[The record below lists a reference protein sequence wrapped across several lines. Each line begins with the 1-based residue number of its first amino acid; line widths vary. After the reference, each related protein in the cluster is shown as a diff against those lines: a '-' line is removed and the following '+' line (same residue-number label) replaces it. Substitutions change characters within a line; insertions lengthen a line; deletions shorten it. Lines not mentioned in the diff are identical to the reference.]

1 MTSHTYTVD
10 YTCNSLSG
18 RATETK
24 VFYYLREAKAF
35 IANNVDAAG
44 YVMRQT
50 YTSDYAPASGNTLL
64 MFFGGFEQRMAASES
79 AKLVALCGT
88 DRLLPSVRVKVKD
101 FTTRA
106 FKTGKS
112 LIIPA
117 FSASGLKDNDIL
129 EHNGLRYEL
138 KVLHAGGAARFALC

>member
-10 YTCNSLSG
+10 YNCNPCSG
-18 RATETK
+18 RTTETK
-24 VFYYLREAKAF
+24 VFHYLREAKAF
-35 IANNVDAAG
+35 IADTQDAAG

-50 YTSDYAPASGNTLL
+50 YVSDYAPASGNTLL
-64 MFFGGFEQRMAASES
+64 MFFGGFEQRMTASES

-88 DRLLPSVRVKVKD
+88 DRLLHSVRIKIRD

-112 LIIPA
+112 LVIPA
-117 FSASGLKDNDIL
+117 FSASGLKANDIL

-138 KVLHAGGAARFALC
+138 KVLHAGGAARFVLA

>member
-1 MTSHTYTVD
+1 MTSHTFTVD
-10 YTCNSLSG
+10 YTCNCFSG
-18 RATETK
+18 RTTETK
-24 VFYYLREAKAF
+24 VFHYLREAKAF
-35 IANNVDAAG
+35 IADNQDAAG

-50 YTSDYAPASGNTLL
+50 YVNDYAPASGNTLL

-88 DRLLPSVRVKVKD
+88 DRLLPSVRIKVMGS
-101 FTTRA
+101 TTRA

-117 FSASGLKDNDIL
+117 FSASGLKDTDVL
-129 EHNGLRYEL
+129 EHNGLRYVF
-138 KVLHAGGAARFALC
+138 KVLHAGGAARFVLA